1 MANKAIKYR
10 LYPTADQMRSI
21 AQTFGN
27 CRYVWNQALGWRIA
41 AYDADG
47 TSLTYTDTAFAIAK
61 MKNYIPWLSDADSA
75 ALQQT
80 LRHLQTAYD
89 AFFAGRAN
97 FPKFKAKHC
106 SRKSYTTPCQYPKSG
121 KPTVRVEDKYIHLPV
136 VGDVP
141 AVIHR
146 KAKDGWKVKSATVS
160 QDKAGNYYCSVL
172 YEYDEGAILASAGH
186 KAVGLDYKSE
196 GLYMDSDGI
205 CADMPKRFR
214 DSQKKLAKA
223 QRRLSRKKGSRKGE
237 AKSNNWVK
245 QQKRVNKIY
254 RKIANQRSDQ
264 LHKRSTEIAN
274 QYDVVCIEDLD
285 VKAMANKG
293 FGNGKATND
302 NGWGMF
308 TRMLEYKMADR
319 GKHLIRVNRWY
330 PSSQT
335 CHMCG
340 HKQKMPTSVRT
351 YRCPVCGMV
360 FDRDH
365 NAAINILNEGMRI
378 FRAA

>member
-10 LYPTADQMRSI
+10 LYPTADQERSI

-27 CRYVWNQALGWRIA
+27 CRYAWNQALGWRIA
-41 AYDADG
+41 AYNADG
-47 TSLTYTDTAFAIAK
+47 TNLSYTDTAFAIAK
-61 MKNYIPWLSDADSA
+61 MKNHMPWLADTDAA
-75 ALQQT
+75 ALQQA
-80 LRHLQTAYD
+80 LRHLQTAFD
-89 AFFAGRAN
+89 SFFKGKSD
-97 FPKFKAKHC
+97 FPKFKAKHI

-121 KPTVRVEDKYIHLPV
+121 KPTVRVGEKCIHLPV

-146 KAKDGWKVKSATVS
+146 KAKDGWKIKSATVS
-160 QDKAGNYYCSVL
+160 QDRAGCYYCSVL
-172 YEYDEGAILASAGH
+172 YEYDETVSVATGH
-186 KAVGLDYKSE
+186 KAIGLDYKSD
-196 GLYMDSDGI
+196 GLYMDSDGV
-205 CADMPKRFR
+205 CAKKPKHFR
-214 DSQKKLAKA
+214 NSQKKLAKA
-223 QRRLSRKKGSRKGE
+223 QHNLSRKQGARKGE
-237 AKSNNWVK
+237 IKSNNWVK
-245 QQKRVNKIY
+245 QQKKVNKIY
-254 RKIANQRSDQ
+254 RKIAHQRYDQ
-264 LHKRSTEIAN
+264 LQKCSTEIAN
-274 QYDVVCIEDLD
+274 QYDIVCIEDLD

-293 FGNGKATND
+293 FGNGKATMD

-308 TRMLEYKMADR
+308 TRMLEYKLADR

-340 HKQKMPTSVRT
+340 HKQKMPISVRT
-351 YRCPVCGMV
+351 YKCPVCGMV

-378 FRAA
+378 FQTA